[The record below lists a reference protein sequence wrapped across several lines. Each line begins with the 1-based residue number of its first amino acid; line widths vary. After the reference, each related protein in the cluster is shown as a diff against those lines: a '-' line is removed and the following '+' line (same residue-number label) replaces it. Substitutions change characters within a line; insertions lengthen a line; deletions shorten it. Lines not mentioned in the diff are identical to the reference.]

1 MTDET
6 PMTILDPVG
15 PERVVSFDRAPRLG
29 SGPVRV
35 AILENSKPNADHLLR
50 SIAERLIDERGGN
63 LVRHAV
69 KSSPASPAPVSW
81 YAQIAAEADLVL
93 TGSGD

>member
-1 MTDET
+1 MADDTRI
-6 PMTILDPVG
+6 TILDPIG
-15 PERVVSFDRAPRLG
+15 PARIVRFDLSPRLR

-50 SIAERLIDERGGN
+50 SVADGIVDHVGGSV
-63 LVRHAV
+63 VRHLT
-69 KSSPASPAPVSW
+69 KSSPASPAPAAW
-81 YAQIAAEADLVL
+81 YRQIAEEADLVL